1 MYLLQRIRDEAH
13 RFAITFHRS
22 KRSKVMLE
30 SLLDEIPQLGESRRK
45 ALLER
50 FGSVTA
56 IRKASLDELTST
68 PGIGATVGGIIFNHL
83 STFSGS
89 SSPGI
94 SVDMQTGEIS
104 QS

>member
-1 MYLLQRIRDEAH
+1 
-13 RFAITFHRS
+13 
-22 KRSKVMLE
+22 MLE

-56 IRKASLDELTST
+56 IRKASLNELTST
-68 PGIGATVGGIIFNHL
+68 PGIGATIGGIIFNHL